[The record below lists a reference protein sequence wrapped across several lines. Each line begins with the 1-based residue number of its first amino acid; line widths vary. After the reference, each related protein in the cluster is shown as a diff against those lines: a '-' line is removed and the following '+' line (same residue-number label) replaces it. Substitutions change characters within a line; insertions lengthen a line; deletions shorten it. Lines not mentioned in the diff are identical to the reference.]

1 MKKLQQRK
9 LRRNKTKNRP
19 VERRGDFCYNGGIMA
34 SKKGV
39 GSWRLSVVAWK
50 NSAQERGRK
59 LWKTYG
65 TPKNLTIA
73 GIGIVCLV
81 AIIIG
86 SMVYQQS
93 RPSSTATIPATLA
106 SVIRHPLTGARI
118 SSELAELPQVFGV
131 MIENSADAWPLS
143 GVDGAFLV
151 FEAPVEGNI
160 PRFLAFYSED
170 QSVAKIG
177 PVRSARD
184 YFLDWNGEF
193 DSIYAHVGGSPQALE
208 RIREDGI
215 MDLDQFFQSEYF
227 YRNELT
233 RYAPHNVYTTTD
245 DLVNAIAE
253 IDEKYEHD
261 VPTYDVWR
269 FTDGTSENESSSII
283 HLDWSNS
290 SGYNVDWVYEPS
302 TNTYGRKQGGNAYTA
317 NNVVVLETSVDVIAG
332 DDKGRKELI
341 TIGTGEM
348 HLFQNGIEII
358 GAWKK
363 PSVEERLRFYD
374 DEGNEIIMNAG
385 TTWIEVIDTLDRLSV
400 SEPTTGP
407 TR

>member
-1 MKKLQQRK
+1 MGK
-9 LRRNKTKNRP
+9 NKR
-19 VERRGDFCYNGGIMA
+19 VRGSRQLA
-34 SKKGV
+34 VGV
-39 GSWRLSVVAWK
+39 WV
-50 NSAQERGRK
+50 SAARERGQK
-59 LWKTYG
+59 FWKTYG

-73 GIGIVCLV
+73 GIAIVCLV
-81 AIIIG
+81 TIIIG
-86 SMVYQQS
+86 TIVYRQS
-93 RPSSTATIPATLA
+93 RPSTVTAAPTPAVLT

-118 SSELAELPQVFGV
+118 SSALTELPQVFGV

-160 PRFLAFYSED
+160 PRFLAFFSED
-170 QSVAKIG
+170 QDVAKIG

-184 YFLDWNGEF
+184 YFLDWNAELDGM
-193 DSIYAHVGGSPQALE
+193 YAHVGGSPQALE

-227 YRNELT
+227 YRDELT

-245 DLVNAIAE
+245 DLVSAIAE

-261 VPTYDVWR
+261 TSTYDAWR
-269 FTDGTSENESSSII
+269 FTDGASESESASII

-290 SGYNVDWVYEPS
+290 SGYNVDWVYEPL
-302 TNTYGRKQGGNAYTA
+302 TNTYGRKQGGNTYTA

-332 DDKGRKELI
+332 DDKGRKELQ

-348 HLFQNGIEII
+348 RLFQNGVEII
-358 GAWKK
+358 GTWKK

-374 DEGNEIIMNAG
+374 DEGNEIVMNAG
-385 TTWIEVIDTLDRLSV
+385 RTWIEVIDTLERLSV
-400 SEPTTGP
+400 KKEDGKNFLE
-407 TR
+407 

>member
-1 MKKLQQRK
+1 MGNSKQ
-9 LRRNKTKNRP
+9 
-19 VERRGDFCYNGGIMA
+19 VRG
-34 SKKGV
+34 S
-39 GSWRLSVVAWK
+39 RQSVVGVWVDAAREHVLKFWK
-50 NSAQERGRK
+50 A
-59 LWKTYG
+59 YG
-65 TPKNLTIA
+65 TSKNLTIA
-73 GIGIVCLV
+73 GAASVCLFT
-81 AIIIG
+81 IIIG
-86 SMVYQQS
+86 TTVYQQS
-93 RPSSTATIPATLA
+93 RPSNVVVTPTVLA
-106 SVIRHPLTGARI
+106 SVIRHPLTGAKI
-118 SSELAELPQVFGV
+118 SSALAELPQVFGV

-160 PRFLAFYSED
+160 PRFLAFFSED
-170 QSVAKIG
+170 QNVEKIG

-184 YFLDWNGEF
+184 YFLDWNAELDGM
-193 DSIYAHVGGSPQALE
+193 YAHVGGSPQALE

-233 RYAPHNVYTTTD
+233 RNAPHNVYTTTD
-245 DLVNAIAE
+245 DLVSAISE
-253 IDEKYEHD
+253 INEKYEHD
-261 VPTYDVWR
+261 TPTYDAWI
-269 FTDGTSENESSSII
+269 FTDGEFTPTADVLLPTPSII

-302 TNTYGRKQGGNAYTA
+302 TNMYSRTQGGNTYTA
-317 NNVVVLETSVDVIAG
+317 NNIVVLETSVDVIAG
-332 DDKGRKELI
+332 DDKGRKELV

-348 HLFQNGIEII
+348 HLFHNGVEII

-374 DEGNEIIMNAG
+374 DEGNEIVMNAG
-385 TTWIEVIDTLDRLSV
+385 TTWIEVIDTLERLSV
-400 SEPTTGP
+400 SEPTSGS